1 MPQLE
6 VITEI
11 KEREFQSTCEALEE
25 LKIGEEEG
33 EFEDN
38 TRQAVTI

>member
-6 VITEI
+6 EI
-11 KEREFQSTCEALEE
+11 KVREYQSTCEALEE